1 MKKKKLKT
9 LSINKKKISSLE
21 EKNGIK
27 GGSWFF
33 CHSNISD
40 CLCSGGPSC
49 VGYLQPCGDY
59 LQTNEGP
66 CEGGTAGCHIP

>member
-21 EKNGIK
+21 EQYKVK

-33 CHSNISD
+33 CHSNASA
-40 CLCSGGPSC
+40 CLCSGYLSC
-49 VGYLQPCGDY
+49 APCGTP

-66 CEGGTAGCHIP
+66 CEGGTAGCQIP